1 MGSRPLHMWPF
12 VCVSSFLSPGM
23 GYPADIDRDK
33 GPSRP
38 VMLDILHTI
47 PHPLKSNRTIFN

>member
-1 MGSRPLHMWPF
+1 
-12 VCVSSFLSPGM
+12 M